1 MANVDVYNYQSRVG
15 RLQKE
20 NVVHHYSYDL
30 NAKHALSLTMPIRLE
45 TYSYEALHP
54 FFQMNMP
61 EGGLRLA
68 IEKATAK
75 HYGSNDLTVLALL
88 GNNQIGSVRYALED
102 KALVDEN
109 EFDLSLEHLIK
120 SDDVD
125 LFSELLS
132 RFALRSG
139 VAGVQPKVLL
149 DAKQINNN
157 EVEPKATYPLDSYIV
172 KSWGKEYPELACNEF
187 VCLTMAK
194 ESGLTVSPFYLSENS
209 RLLITKRFDIN
220 KTGKPIGFE
229 DFCVLQG
236 RSTKQKYDASLESCA
251 NTIRQFI
258 SPEYRKTALYDF
270 FKLTVIN
277 VILRNGDAHL
287 KNYGVL
293 YDNLAGY
300 KLGELPKAAV
310 VFSPVF
316 DIVSTTPYIKNDSM
330 ALSLTGSKRW
340 PKWKVLV
347 KFGKQHCLLSN
358 KEITQVMEEIDR
370 AKLSVLPIIKAL
382 SIKHQDFS
390 YIADEM
396 LDLLDVNIKDT

>member
-1 MANVDVYNYQSRVG
+1 MANIDVYIHNNRVG

-20 NVVHHYSYDL
+20 NVAHHYSYDL
-30 NAKHALSLTMPIRLE
+30 NAKTALSLTMPIRLE
-45 TYSYEALHP
+45 TYTYEGLHP

-102 KALVDEN
+102 QALVDEN

-120 SDDVD
+120 SNDVD

-149 DAKQINNN
+149 DVKQVNHEQIDS
-157 EVEPKATYPLDSYIV
+157 KTTYPIDSYIV
-172 KSWGKEYPELACNEF
+172 KSWGEEYPELACNEF
-187 VCLTMAK
+187 ICLSMAK
-194 ESGLTVSPFYLSENS
+194 AAGLTVSPFYLSDNAQ
-209 RLLITKRFDIN
+209 LLITKRFDIN
-220 KTGKPIGFE
+220 DQDKPIGFE

-251 NTIRQFI
+251 NTISQFV
-258 SPEYRKTALYDF
+258 SPEYRKIALYDF
-270 FKLTVIN
+270 FKLTVLNI
-277 VILRNGDAHL
+277 ILRNGDAHL

-293 YDNLAGY
+293 YENLATY
-300 KLGELPKAAV
+300 KLGELPKTSV
-310 VFSPVF
+310 LFSPVF
-316 DIVSTTPYIKNDSM
+316 DIVSTTPYIENDTM
-330 ALSLTGSKRW
+330 ALSLTESKRW

-358 KEITQVMEEIDR
+358 KEITQIIDDIEQ
-370 AKLSVLPIIKAL
+370 AKLYVLPIIKAL
-382 SIKHQDFS
+382 SLKHQGFS
-390 YIADEM
+390 DIAKKMVE
-396 LDLLDVNIKDT
+396 LLEVNITE

>member
-1 MANVDVYNYQSRVG
+1 MANVDVYTYEKRVG

-20 NVVHHYSYDL
+20 NVAHHYSYDL
-30 NAKHALSLTMPIRLE
+30 NAKYALSLTMPIRLE
-45 TYSYEALHP
+45 TYTYEGLHP

-102 KALVDEN
+102 QALVDEN

-120 SDDVD
+120 SNDVD

-149 DAKQINNN
+149 DVKQVNHEQIDS
-157 EVEPKATYPLDSYIV
+157 KTTYPIDSYIV
-172 KSWGKEYPELACNEF
+172 KSWGEEYPELACNEF
-187 VCLTMAK
+187 ICLSMAK
-194 ESGLTVSPFYLSENS
+194 AAGLTVSPFYLSDNAQ
-209 RLLITKRFDIN
+209 LLITKRFDIN
-220 KTGKPIGFE
+220 DQDKPIGFE

-251 NTIRQFI
+251 NTISQFV
-258 SPEYRKTALYDF
+258 SPEYRKIALYDF
-270 FKLTVIN
+270 FKLTVLNI
-277 VILRNGDAHL
+277 ILRNGDAHL

-293 YDNLAGY
+293 YESLSDY
-300 KLGELPKAAV
+300 QLGELPKTSV

-316 DIVSTTPYIKNDSM
+316 DIVSTTPYIKNDTM

-347 KFGKQHCLLSN
+347 KFGKQHCSLSN
-358 KEITQVMEEIDR
+358 KEITQIIDDLEQ
-370 AKLSVLPIIKAL
+370 AKSDVLPMIKEL
-382 SIKHQDFS
+382 SLKHQGFS
-390 YIADEM
+390 DIAKKMIE
-396 LDLLDVNIKDT
+396 LLDEKITE

>member
-1 MANVDVYNYQSRVG
+1 MANVDVYTYEKRVG

-20 NVVHHYSYDL
+20 NVAHHYSYDL
-30 NAKHALSLTMPIRLE
+30 NAKYALSLTMPIRLE
-45 TYSYEALHP
+45 TYTYEGLHP

-102 KALVDEN
+102 QALVNED

-149 DAKQINNN
+149 EVKQSNHDQI
-157 EVEPKATYPLDSYIV
+157 ESKTTYPIDSYIV
-172 KSWGKEYPELACNEF
+172 KSWGEEYPELACNEF
-187 VCLTMAK
+187 ICLSMAK
-194 ESGLTVSPFYLSENS
+194 AAGLTVSPFYLSDNAQ
-209 RLLITKRFDIN
+209 LLITKRFDIN
-220 KTGKPIGFE
+220 DQDKPIGFE

-251 NTIRQFI
+251 NTISQFI
-258 SPEYRKTALYDF
+258 SPEYRKIALYDF
-270 FKLTVIN
+270 FKLTVLNI
-277 VILRNGDAHL
+277 ILRNGDAHL

-293 YDNLAGY
+293 YESLSDY
-300 KLGELPKAAV
+300 QLGELPKTSV

-316 DIVSTTPYIKNDSM
+316 DIVSTTPYIKNDTM

-347 KFGKQHCLLSN
+347 KFGKQHCSLSN
-358 KEITQVMEEIDR
+358 KEITQIIDDLEQ
-370 AKLSVLPIIKAL
+370 AKSDVLPMIKEL
-382 SIKHQDFS
+382 SLKHQGFS
-390 YIADEM
+390 DIAKKMIE
-396 LDLLDVNIKDT
+396 LLDEKITE